1 MFSISNKNHES
12 TVSGR
17 GASTVALCIFLYMQ
31 SCPVTANFY
40 INLTNSPLLLM
51 VTLNQFYLVKGGPG
65 IIALYSFLYLQSCWV
80 TAFGISHCC
89 ISLTNLPLLLHGWYK
104 SHQFAALAVHRCHSL
119 GNKQRQQ
126 LPKMYVATKVAPILA
141 HQLKSH
147 HSRKKTL
154 KKLKNLSRFPPIK
167 V

>member
-1 MFSISNKNHES
+1 MSNC
-12 TVSGR
+12 TAFPIYAIVSGHR
-17 GASTVALCIFLYMQ
+17 KTLYKTHKFAAVA
-31 SCPVTANFY
+31 NG
-40 INLTNSPLLLM
+40 
-51 VTLNQFYLVKGGPG
+51 TLNQFYPVKGGPG
-65 IIALYSFLYLQSCWV
+65 IIALPSFLYIQSCRV
-80 TAFGISHCC
+80 TAFGISLCR